1 MLFSS
6 ARFDRRGKVEA
17 AEKQKDIIIIND
29 HSVLSGLINVLLLS
43 IQCQQIV
50 KTFVIISQS

>member
-6 ARFDRRGKVEA
+6 VRFDRRGKVEA